1 MEAIFKKI
9 KRFKNQDFQEGE
21 YFEFTLNPKEV
32 KPRKLYKIKVKKY
45 MTEPSTPTFD
55 FQDKWNNGNPMPL
68 CIMKGEII
76 KETRGMYYMN
86 LHGEAEK
93 TSRCIVCGK
102 TLKNPISKLYGI
114 GPECSENIGLIRIE
128 SEEEAKEKL
137 NHIVKQ
143 IEDITWEGWV
153 IKSAI
158 LSKEEC

>member
-32 KPRKLYKIKVKKY
+32 KPRKRYKIKVKKY
-45 MTEPSTPTFD
+45 MTEHSTPTFD

-93 TSRCIVCGK
+93 TPNCIVCGR
-102 TLKNPISKLYGI
+102 TLKNTISKLYGV
-114 GPECSENIGLIRIE
+114 GPECSEKIGLIRIE